1 MSTSTRVIKNTG
13 FLYGKMAIT
22 VFISL
27 YSTRLI
33 LNALGASDY
42 GVFNVVG
49 GAIAML
55 GFLNASMAAAT
66 QRFMSYNEGKGDK
79 DKQKKIFNTAVI
91 LHMLIAILVALL
103 LLSLKPIFF
112 NHLLNI
118 EPSKIYAAKW
128 IYYFTI
134 FSTGFTMMTV
144 PYDAVL
150 NAHENMLYYSVV
162 GIIQSLLVLFVAIIV
177 VKVDSNKL
185 IWYGGFTAFSCIL
198 VLLIERAYCKFKYEE
213 CKFKPSIYFDIISLK
228 EMASFAGWNLLGSSS
243 SVIWAYGTSL
253 LINNFF
259 GTVVNAASGVCGQ
272 INGQLQAFSSNMLK
286 AVNPVIV
293 KSEGMGDRERMFRA
307 SFSACKLSVMM
318 YAFFA
323 VPFVVDSSFILK
335 LWLKNVPQYTLI
347 FCQLTV
353 IQVLVEEI
361 SSPLS
366 TSINAV
372 GKIKRYNIINSI
384 ILYIEVIIIFLL
396 FKIDGEPALFK
407 VVCIFGALVQ
417 LIFKIWYCKVYN
429 DMSVLSFLQDVVFR
443 SLVVIILTLLIAEGV
458 KHIMLPSITR
468 LSLIVFV
475 SVIVFMV
482 LFYFIALTK
491 NEKDVVK
498 NLIKIK
504 IK

>member
-1 MSTSTRVIKNTG
+1 MSTTTRVIKNTG
-13 FLYGKMAIT
+13 FLYAKMAIT

-55 GFLNASMAAAT
+55 GFLNASMAGAT

-79 DKQKKIFNTAVI
+79 NKQKKIFNTSVI
-91 LHMLIAILVALL
+91 LHLL
-103 LLSLKPIFF
+103 LAIFVAIILLILEPLFF

-118 EPSKIYAAKW
+118 EPSKVYAAKW

-134 FSTGFTMMTV
+134 FSTGFTIMTV

-150 NAHENMLYYSVV
+150 NAHENMLYYSIV
-162 GIIQSLLVLFVAIIV
+162 GIIQSLFLLLVAITV
-177 VKVDSNKL
+177 VKMDSNKL
-185 IWYGGFTAFSCIL
+185 IWYGGFTALSCIL
-198 VLLIERAYCKFKYEE
+198 VLLIERTYCKFKYEE
-213 CKFKPSIYFDIISLK
+213 CKFKPYKYFDISSLK

-243 SVIWAYGTSL
+243 SVIWAYGTNL
-253 LINNFF
+253 IINNFF
-259 GTVVNAASGVCGQ
+259 GTIVNAASGVCNQ
-272 INGQLQAFSSNMLK
+272 INGQLQAFSTNMLK

-323 VPFVVDSSFILK
+323 IPFVVDASYILQ

-353 IQVLVEEI
+353 IQVLVEEF

-366 TSINAV
+366 TAINAV
-372 GKIKRYNIINSI
+372 GKIKQYNIINSI
-384 ILYIEVIIIFLL
+384 ILYFEVLIIFLL
-396 FKIDGEPALFK
+396 FRVTGEPSLFK
-407 VVCIFGALVQ
+407 VVCIIGAIVQ
-417 LIFKIWYCKVYN
+417 LIFKIWYCKAYN
-429 DMSVLSFLQDVVFR
+429 KMSVSSFVKDVVFR
-443 SLVVIILTLLIAEGV
+443 CSLVIITTLVIVETL
-458 KHIMLPSITR
+458 KYSMLPSITR
-468 LSLIVFV
+468 LALLVV
-475 SVIVFMV
+475 TSVITFIA

-491 NEKDVVK
+491 DEQNLVK
-498 NLIKIK
+498 KLVKIK
-504 IK
+504 FK